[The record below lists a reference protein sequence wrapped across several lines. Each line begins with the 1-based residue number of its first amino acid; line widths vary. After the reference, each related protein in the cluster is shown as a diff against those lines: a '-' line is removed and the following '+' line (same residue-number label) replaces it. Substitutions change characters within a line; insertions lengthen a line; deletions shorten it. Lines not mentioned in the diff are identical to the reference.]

1 MTDPR
6 EIEALCADADA
17 HTVSASGRYC
27 ATCYNSWPCD
37 PVRFATALRA
47 LAAENTRL
55 RAALAQS
62 KSPCAYCQLPAEE
75 MARCRSGFPGCAR
88 ADDMAGCP
96 EFGAS
101 MEAHLLREQLAAAR
115 ADTERLDWLEAQA
128 QRGKDDETQ
137 EAFYD
142 LSSVRLNEH
151 TFGVWCVGGLRAA
164 IDAAKGGA

>member
-1 MTDPR
+1 MTD
-6 EIEALCADADA
+6 
-17 HTVSASGRYC
+17 S
-27 ATCYNSWPCD
+27 
-37 PVRFATALRA
+37 PVLRD
-47 LAAENTRL
+47 LTAENTRL

-101 MEAHLLREQLAAAR
+101 MEAHLLREQLAAVR
-115 ADTERLDWLEAQA
+115 ADTERLDWLDRVVQAGLLGDVA
-128 QRGKDDETQ
+128 QRMPRVWDG
-137 EAFYD
+137 D
-142 LSSVRLNEH
+142 LRSFIDKASV
-151 TFGVWCVGGLRAA
+151 VGYAA